1 MRWGRAR
8 PAQRS
13 AGAAQRGASAAEIES
28 AHVSEVQDH
37 WVTVGCGLC
46 ADLRAMRLGTD
57 PRDPQVPRVRWPPT
71 LWVLH
76 GVGMYNIVYFQ
87 DLRAAGAATTDIR
100 SALGCCLVKLDRG
113 VYSVIRRCTVT
124 SHRRF
129 ARFALD
135 EAWMEYHEAG
145 RHQERSQ
152 QRKYREHLDRLRILH
167 YPRYRPADV
176 VWGVSAAKL
185 HRLGMFDVPT
195 QPVNVAHPVS
205 SSRTGS
211 LIRRRIS
218 VHAED
223 ISHVAGIRVTTPAK
237 TALALKT
244 ALGPAA
250 AFAAME
256 QVLRWSLLG
265 TDEEAIFKTGYPP
278 HVMSLVPDAVD
289 ELFGP
294 PIARMSRGTQSARTL
309 AALITPLSE
318 SYAESRASFN
328 LHLLGLHDFVQQ
340 VDVKEGH
347 RTLTRLDFLFEDFA
361 LYVDG
366 TQKYVDGGFTVMNKE
381 SRQHNRLLSMGYK
394 VIRFK
399 FYEVMNVATFSRKLF
414 DQAPE
419 LKRRRRKQLVL

>member
-1 MRWGRAR
+1 
-8 PAQRS
+8 
-13 AGAAQRGASAAEIES
+13 
-28 AHVSEVQDH
+28 
-37 WVTVGCGLC
+37 
-46 ADLRAMRLGTD
+46 MRLGTD
-57 PRDPQVPRVRWPPT
+57 LRDPQVPLARWQS
-71 LWVLH
+71 VLLALH
-76 GVGMYNIVYFQ
+76 RVGMYNIVYFQ
-87 DLRAAGAATTDIR
+87 DLRAAGAATPEIR
-100 SALGCCLVKLDRG
+100 SALGCCLLKLDRG
-113 VYSVIRRCTVT
+113 VYSVIRRCQVS

-129 ARFALD
+129 TRFALD
-135 EAWMEYHEAG
+135 EAWMDYHEAG
-145 RHQERSQ
+145 RHRERSQ

-167 YPRYRPADV
+167 YPHYRPDDV
-176 VWGVSAAKL
+176 VWGVSAARLHKL
-185 HRLGMFDVPT
+185 GTFDVPT

-205 SSRTGS
+205 SCRTGS

-218 VHAED
+218 VRTED
-223 ISHVAGIRVTTPAK
+223 VSEVAGIRVTTPAK

-278 HVMSLVPDAVD
+278 QVMSLVHGAVD
-289 ELFGP
+289 GLFGP
-294 PIARMSRGTQSARTL
+294 PIARMSRGKKSARTL

-347 RTLTRLDFLFEDFA
+347 RTLTRLDLLFEDGGVA

-366 TQKYVDGGFTVMNKE
+366 TQKYVDGGFNVMNKE
-381 SRQHNRLLSMGYK
+381 SWQHNRLLSMGYK

-399 FYEVMNVATFSRKLF
+399 FKEVMNVATFSRKLF

-419 LKRRRRKQLVL
+419 LKARCRKKLVL